1 MRRFFIIDLSRVVGA
16 LAAISWFA
24 LANHCALGLAMVDGH
39 GAAIVAVDDC
49 CASKIPSKPARGE
62 KPAAPCCKTL
72 RIVSVA
78 TTEAPTWTARPL
90 FAIAHEEPG
99 AALAP
104 VSQAIDSFFLDSG
117 PPPGRGAL
125 ETLLRRS
132 LPAHAPPVVS

>member
-24 LANHCALGLAMVDGH
+24 LANHCALGLAMVNGH

-49 CASKIPSKPARGE
+49 CASKIPSKPTPEE

-78 TTEAPTWTARPL
+78 TTEAPVWAARGGKTGSAL
-90 FAIAHEEPG
+90 LQNVAYRFSRDDRSPG
-99 AALAP
+99 LGSAATVCNRP
-104 VSQAIDSFFLDSG
+104 
-117 PPPGRGAL
+117 
-125 ETLLRRS
+125 
-132 LPAHAPPVVS
+132 